1 VDGVKVAVVGAG
13 VTGLSVAFQLAERGA
28 DVTVFERTGIG
39 AEASGVQP
47 GGVRQ
52 QWGTHVNCL
61 LARESVA
68 FYRSLNERLEP
79 RVAATLEPCGYL
91 FLAHSE
97 DRLAALA
104 ADVALQNQLGV
115 PSELLGPDEVAA
127 LVPGLVVST
136 VTGAAYCAEDGYFD
150 RPQAVVEA
158 FGEACTRRGVVIQH
172 ANVTAVTPNAD
183 GWDLEHGGRAAS
195 ADVVVIAAGYDT
207 PGLLTA
213 LDVEL
218 PIAKQARYLLLSDPI
233 GERLLEPLVVSAE
246 RHFAAKHLSSG
257 RMLASDLSAA
267 GNLDDHASSW
277 RAHVRETALQLLPQL
292 EYVTYPVVVEGFYD
306 VTPDHQPVIGPV
318 SGRDGVW
325 VAAGFSGHGFMMAPA
340 VGRVLADAILERR
353 FDPALDSFALDR
365 FERGNLLPE
374 LQIV

>member
-1 VDGVKVAVVGAG
+1 VRIAVVGAG
-13 VTGLSVAFQLAERGA
+13 VTGLSAAFHLAERGA
-28 DVTVFERTGIG
+28 DVAVYERTGVG

-52 QWGTHVNCL
+52 QWGTRVNCL
-61 LARESVA
+61 LARESVG

-91 FLAHSE
+91 FLAHSVE
-97 DRLAALA
+97 RLAALA
-104 ADVALQNQLGV
+104 ADVALQQDLGV
-115 PSELLGPDEVAA
+115 RSELLEPDEVAA

-136 VTGAAYCAEDGYFD
+136 VTGAAYCAEDGSFD

-158 FGEACTRRGVVIQH
+158 FAEACTRQGVVIEH
-172 ANVTAVTPNAD
+172 TNVTSLTARNE
-183 GWDLEHGGRAAS
+183 GWEMNHGGGAAS
-195 ADVVVIAAGYDT
+195 VDAVVIAAGYDT
-207 PGLLTA
+207 PALLTE
-213 LDVEL
+213 LEVEL
-218 PIAKQARYLLLSDPI
+218 PIVKQARYLLLSDPI
-233 GERLLEPLVVSAE
+233 GERLLEPLVVSVE

-292 EYVTYPVVVEGFYD
+292 EYVSYPLVVEGFYD
-306 VTPDHQPVIGPV
+306 VTPDHQPVVGSVPE
-318 SGRDGVW
+318 RDGVW

-340 VGRVLADAILERR
+340 VGRILADAILEGR
-353 FDPALDSFALDR
+353 FDPALDSFALGR